1 MVWKTNNQGFK
12 EATFIQ
18 TGGRGEEVGQR
29 EVAGVVAEV
38 EQMVQH
44 VIDKK
49 MGGVPWEQAIPAP
62 VQTAH
67 PGSQHWEDKPP
78 LPLAVKTSR
87 GWGSRRNCQI
97 FTT

>member
-1 MVWKTNNQGFK
+1 MVWHG
-12 EATFIQ
+12 
-18 TGGRGEEVGQR
+18 
-29 EVAGVVAEV
+29 EVAVVTAVV
-38 EQMVQH
+38 EQMVPH

-87 GWGSRRNCQI
+87 D
-97 FTT
+97 